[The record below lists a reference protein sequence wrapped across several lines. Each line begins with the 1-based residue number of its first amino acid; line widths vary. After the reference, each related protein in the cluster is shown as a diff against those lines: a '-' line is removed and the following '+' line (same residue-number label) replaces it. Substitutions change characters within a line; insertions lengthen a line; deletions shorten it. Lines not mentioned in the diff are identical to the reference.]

1 MEAAVFGENPIG
13 IIQGR
18 LTASGGKLQCFPHG
32 KWKEEFF
39 VARDVG
45 FDCIELIVEK
55 QAGAPNPI
63 WEPDGVEGLVEA
75 ARASGVKTLS
85 VCDDRVMDAGLL
97 KADGP
102 EADAA
107 FEAIVKLLRQISRV
121 GATRLVLPFLEA
133 ASLKADKG
141 GFLAVKGRLERLV
154 APAEE
159 SGVTLMIEDDLPIPL
174 QRELLS
180 SAGGKIGVCYDTGNR
195 IWHGFD
201 PAAEILELG
210 PLVRHVHIKDK
221 AADGKNVMLGTGR
234 VDFPSV
240 FASLK
245 TVGYAGPLILE
256 TSRGDEE
263 VRAGRENLAFVK
275 SFLNQG

>member
-1 MEAAVFGENPIG
+1 MSGENPIG

-18 LTASGGKLQCFPHG
+18 LTASGGKLQCFPYG
-32 KWKEEFF
+32 KWREEFF

-55 QAGAPNPI
+55 PAGAPNPI
-63 WEPDGVEGLVEA
+63 WEPEGVEGLVEA
-75 ARASGVKTLS
+75 SRESGVKTLS

-102 EADAA
+102 EAAASFDAL
-107 FEAIVKLLRQISRV
+107 VKLVRQIAQV
-121 GATRLVLPFLEA
+121 GATRLILPFLEA
-133 ASLKADKG
+133 ASLKSEKG
-141 GFLAVKGRLERLV
+141 SFLAAKSHLERLM
-154 APAEE
+154 PIAEE
-159 SGVTLMIEDDLPIPL
+159 HGVTLMVEDDLPVPM

-180 SAGGKIGVCYDTGNR
+180 STGGKVGVCYDTGNR

-221 AADGKNVMLGTGR
+221 AADGKNVMLGTGS

-245 TVGYAGPLILE
+245 AIGYSGPLILE

-263 VRAGRENLAFVK
+263 VEAGRKNLAFVK
-275 SFLNQG
+275 KLLQGQG